1 MDILQIIGYT
11 GSVLIAVSLMM
22 SSIVRL
28 RWINLF
34 GAGTFAIYGLLI
46 KAYPVFALNGFIVL
60 VDLFY
65 LIKLSRQK
73 DAFEL
78 IQIDAYQSPFLKM
91 FIKYHQ
97 QEILKFFPDFDL
109 AKLNNPRTIFILRNL
124 LPVGLFICLPYSKN
138 MLEIKIDFVIKEYR
152 DFKNAHYLF
161 HSRSEIFKEQGFRA
175 FIIKSE
181 IDAHI
186 KYIKKIGFQLKEI
199 DGENWYYKEI

>member
-1 MDILQIIGYT
+1 MDILQIIGYV
-11 GSVLIAVSLMM
+11 GSVLIALSLMM
-22 SSIVRL
+22 SNIVKL

-34 GAGTFAIYGLLI
+34 GAGTFAAYGLLI
-46 KAYPVFALNGFIVL
+46 NAYPVFALNGFIVL

-78 IQIDAYQSPFLKM
+78 IQIDAHQSPFLKM
-91 FIKYHQ
+91 FVKYHQ
-97 QEILKFFPDFDL
+97 SEIIKYFPDFDL

-124 LPVGLFICLPYSKN
+124 LPVGLFICLPYRKR

-152 DFKNAHYLF
+152 DLKNAHYLF
-161 HSRSEIFKEQGFRA
+161 HSRSEIFKEQGFQA

-186 KYIKKIGFQLKEI
+186 SYIKKMGFQLKEI

>member
-78 IQIDAYQSPFLKM
+78 IQIDTYQSPFLKM
-91 FIKYHQ
+91 FVKYHQ

-109 AKLNNPRTIFILRNL
+109 ARLNNPRTIFILRNL
-124 LPVGLFICLPYSKN
+124 LPVGLFICLPHKKN
-138 MLEIKIDFVIKEYR
+138 MLEIKVDFVIKEYR
-152 DFKNAHYLF
+152 DLKNAHYLF
-161 HSRSEIFKEQGFRA
+161 HSRSEIFKEQGFKA

-181 IDAHI
+181 IEAHI

-199 DGENWYYKEI
+199 DGDNWYYKEI